1 MSRAYREAFDRA
13 YFLLKKCRPIAFAL
27 RFAQITGHPKAALML
42 SQLVYWTRHGR
53 DVEGAQ
59 GWIYKTREAWS
70 AEVGLSREEQEN
82 ARRRLMRL
90 NVIEERRAGRPARM
104 HFRLKA
110 DVLSAELDKREAVRE
125 PLQLTLEFLRA
136 HERDAQG
143 AIGATTAFYRVL
155 VDVTG
160 SVNAAMLLSRMIQ
173 LQRSTLDAD
182 NWDWFTV
189 TSQEWARDLALH
201 RRQLENAKERLRT
214 LGLIR
219 EVPLREGVKRLRSQV
234 DPHRLLTLL
243 EPAIGRHL
251 NAAVRKEQNGT
262 PDKVRRIRPL
272 AAAGSSLR
280 APAPANGATPPSP
293 PATHLAA
300 HAKQAANRSIA
311 SQAQP
316 RPACAPTDAVQ
327 KSPTGQTDVGTGAL
341 TVGEKRAWTLLSQ
354 GGGKHPRQS
363 EGFVHGWR
371 GLSYTSIMYTTTRTI
386 TPTTTPCLP
395 PMSLSSKSICHPKQQ
410 ARSVHASGKPHECAS
425 VVVGAKSQQRC
436 RGKTHGVGE
445 RAVQR
450 WNRIRAVRKGHMPS
464 APAFPCSRCCEQCGA
479 ALQGRVVQA
488 DMRPIALRDAIGP
501 AATRAR
507 KRMDDSDE
515 SGGRN
520 LEMAAAQDIT
530 LIWPSF
536 VSLPERAGIEHH
548 LAPVP
553 AADRQ
558 ILIDEMAAS
567 HREQAVRFP
576 VAYVGRL
583 ATRYLSGQF
592 VAAKAHRERA
602 RRQLAVARQAA
613 LHEQEASFAQR
624 LATTAQ
630 TGVVSPTPAGARG
643 SIPGDSGAL
652 PAETKASSPE
662 TARAAL
668 AGLLDG
674 LRRRWQPKK
683 DTRLSARSQGS
694 PRPSMPVDI
703 PKAASTMNWPSH
715 GPGGPD
721 GYFASPEIP

>member
-27 RFAQITGHPKAALML
+27 RFAQLTGHPKAALML

-53 DVEGAQ
+53 DVEDAQ
-59 GWIYKTREAWS
+59 GWIHKTREAWGV
-70 AEVGLSREEQEN
+70 EVGLSREEQEN

-90 NVIEERRAGRPARM
+90 NLLEEHRGGRPARM

-136 HERDAQG
+136 QERNTQG
-143 AIGATTAFYRVL
+143 TIGATMAFYRVL
-155 VDVTG
+155 VEVTG
-160 SVNAAMLLSRMIQ
+160 SVNAALLLSRMIQ

-182 NWDWFTV
+182 DWDWFTV

-201 RRQLENAKERLRT
+201 RRQLENAKARLRT

-234 DPHRLLTLL
+234 DPLRLLTLL
-243 EPAIGRHL
+243 EPAIDRHL
-251 NAAVRKEQNGT
+251 HEAVRKEQDGAR
-262 PDKVRRIRPL
+262 DKVRRVRPV
-272 AAAGSSLR
+272 AASSSSFR
-280 APAPANGATPPSP
+280 APAPASDATSR
-293 PATHLAA
+293 ATTA
-300 HAKQAANRSIA
+300 HRPEAHRSIA

-316 RPACAPTDAVQ
+316 RPAGAPSDAVQ
-327 KSPTGQTDVGTGAL
+327 KSPTGQTDVGTCAL
-341 TVGEKRAWTLLSQ
+341 TVGDKRSWSRLSKV
-354 GGGKHPRQS
+354 GGKHPWLS
-363 EGFVHGWR
+363 AGFVHAWR
-371 GLSYTSIMYTTTRTI
+371 GLSYSSIMYTTTS
-386 TPTTTPCLP
+386 TTTSTTTACLP
-395 PMSLSSKSICHPKQQ
+395 PTFISSNSVCQPVRQ
-410 ARSVHASGKPHECAS
+410 ARSVDASGKPRDCAS
-425 VVVGAKSQQRC
+425 VVVGVKSRQRC
-436 RGKTHGVGE
+436 RGQAHGVRE
-445 RAVQR
+445 QAVQR
-450 WNRIRAVRKGHMPS
+450 LTRTRTVPNGQMPS
-464 APAFPCSRCCEQCGA
+464 PQPVPRSRCCEKCGVA
-479 ALQGRVVQA
+479 PQVQLA
-488 DMRPIALRDAIGP
+488 QREAPANIAPIAVPNEIRP

-507 KRMDDSDE
+507 KGVDASDHGAG
-515 SGGRN
+515 SNR
-520 LEMAAAQDIT
+520 EMAAARDIA
-530 LIWPSF
+530 LVWPSF
-536 VSLPERAGIEHH
+536 ISPPERAGIERY
-548 LAPVP
+548 LAPIP

-558 ILIDEMAAS
+558 VLIDEMAAS

-602 RRQLAVARQAA
+602 HRQLAAARQAA
-613 LHEQEASFAQR
+613 LREQEASFAQR
-624 LATTAQ
+624 LGATTRANVAAPGRVGASRS
-630 TGVVSPTPAGARG
+630 TPGAMGTSP
-643 SIPGDSGAL
+643 I
-652 PAETKASSPE
+652 ETEASSPE
-662 TARAAL
+662 TARVAL

-703 PKAASTMNWPSH
+703 PKAASTMNRPSH